1 MIRKNFYLD
10 EKTLEMLK
18 DISNNFNISESL
30 VVRIS
35 VSKYFNLI
43 KSKLN
48 NKKKEVKKW
57 KS

>member
-18 DISNNFNISESL
+18 FISNNFNISESL

-35 VSKYFNLI
+35 VSKYFNSI

-48 NKKKEVKKW
+48 DKKKEIKQW
-57 KS
+57 KN